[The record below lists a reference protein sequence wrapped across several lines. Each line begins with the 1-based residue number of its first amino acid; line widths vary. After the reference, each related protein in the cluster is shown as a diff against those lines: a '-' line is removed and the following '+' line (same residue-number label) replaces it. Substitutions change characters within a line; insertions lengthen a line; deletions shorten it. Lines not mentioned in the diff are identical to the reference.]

1 MDSRKV
7 KLQNYAEPDLEG
19 FAKPR
24 ELDDHKLNAFV
35 SGPSK
40 KSKYVKEKEA
50 AEAKKKE
57 EEELAAKAYEDFVAV
72 FDSNDRSGSGR
83 GKSGSSQS
91 KVAQGKTFVRAGAS
105 GGPAAL
111 YNPLVEK
118 AEKSVT
124 STSERPQNSKL
135 TFFENEDE
143 PPSNN
148 VPTHSSRGP
157 RPMRAL
163 SPSLP
168 TNNVPASSN
177 IGTGPTTHRKLR
189 AGESFLEELKRK
201 DAEREGRLGA
211 KASKDPRGM
220 SITALA
226 ALETAPY
233 LSGGSR
239 DTGDPLT
246 TNVHVGNL
254 PGTISEQTLGAF
266 CVKWGPI
273 ASLKIMWPRSGS
285 DNIGGAGYGMVAM
298 RQTKSGGL
306 NGFVSYM
313 KRSDAERACRELD
326 GFDWGGNILRT
337 GWGKAMP
344 MPSGHKAQFELP
356 RESRMTS
363 RSPSPK
369 RRRYAKASPNR
380 DSRRRRRSRSASSH
394 DSRDYDR
401 RRRSRSRSD
410 EDRGRSSKRRRQY
423 DSRSRSRSFSRSR
436 SVSYDRSRSRSRSYR
451 SRSRSRSRNY
461 KDNRVWPRL
470 SNGEEEEKFITTVA
484 KKVLEHGERFEK
496 TLREREKSNP
506 KFNFLIESDAP
517 AHHYFRMLIDRHY
530 RPPSPPPPAFAD
542 EGYTSIYS
550 TDSAEES
557 ENERLPKGKLG
568 KYSRKRFQAM
578 LRSVTPQ
585 RERIARCMAFAL
597 HHADAA
603 DEVAAILVQSLTI
616 DMTPIPRKLARLYVI
631 SDILHNSSNSLPNAW
646 KYRQVLEKLLPDVFD
661 HLNLIYRSFPGRI
674 KAETFKKQIS
684 LIVNVWSSFM
694 VFSQTSIDDFNIRL
708 VKMDE
713 EEETGDGIHTGL
725 EGDDVDGMVVEE
737 WNDEIPENDEPG
749 GNDKSIRAN
758 TGFAPAFKP
767 AVMEKSSL
775 NSQNESESGTVKL
788 SGAIKLV

>member
-24 ELDDHKLNAFV
+24 ELDDHSKLNAFV

-83 GKSGSSQS
+83 GKSGSGQS

-111 YNPLVEK
+111 YNPIVEK
-118 AEKSVT
+118 AEKAAT
-124 STSERPQNSKL
+124 STSERPQHSKL
-135 TFFENEDE
+135 TFFENEDVRLQLDK
-143 PPSNN
+143 S
-148 VPTHSSRGP
+148 H
-157 RPMRAL
+157 RAL
-163 SPSLP
+163 FFSPS
-168 TNNVPASSN
+168 
-177 IGTGPTTHRKLR
+177 IGKGHFNFMETQIPVNFYY
-189 AGESFLEELKRK
+189 EDRK

-273 ASLKIMWPRSGS
+273 VSLKIMWPRSGS

-313 KRSDAERACRELD
+313 RRSDAERACRELD

-344 MPSGHKAQFELP
+344 MPPGHKAQFELP

-369 RRRYAKASPNR
+369 RRRYAKSSPNR
-380 DSRRRRRSRSASSH
+380 DSRRRRRSRSTSSP

-401 RRRSRSRSD
+401 HRRSRSRSD

-423 DSRSRSRSFSRSR
+423 DSRSRSRSMSRSR

-451 SRSRSRSRNY
+451 SRTRSRSRNY
-461 KDNRVWPRL
+461 KDNRIWPKL
-470 SNGEEEEKFITTVA
+470 PNGEEEEKFITTVA
-484 KKVLEHGERFEK
+484 KKVLEHGERFER

-530 RPPSPPPPAFAD
+530 RPPSPPPPTFAD
-542 EGYTSIYS
+542 EGYASIYS
-550 TDSAEES
+550 TDSAEDS

-603 DEVAAILVQSLTI
+603 DEVAEILVQSLTI

-674 KAETFKKQIS
+674 KAETFKKQITV
-684 LIVNVWSSFM
+684 IVNVWSSFM

-713 EEETGDGIHTGL
+713 EEIDGDGIYTGP

-737 WNDEIPENDEPG
+737 WNDENPEIDGELG
-749 GNDKSIRAN
+749 GNDVTTRSN

-767 AVMEKSSL
+767 AVMEKSSST
-775 NSQNESESGTVKL
+775 SQNESETGPVKL
-788 SGAIKLV
+788 SGAIKLL

>member
-1 MDSRKV
+1 MLTSSS
-7 KLQNYAEPDLEG
+7 LHPSIGLSSS
-19 FAKPR
+19 
-24 ELDDHKLNAFV
+24 KLNAFT

-72 FDSNDRSGSGR
+72 FESSDRSGSGR
-83 GKSGSSQS
+83 GKPGLSQS
-91 KVAQGKTFVRAGAS
+91 KIAQGKTFVRAGAS
-105 GGPAAL
+105 GGQAAT
-111 YNPLVEK
+111 YNPLAEK
-118 AEKSVT
+118 AAVSAA
-124 STSERPQNSKL
+124 ERPTNSKAV
-135 TFFENEDE
+135 FFENEDE
-143 PPSNN
+143 PPSPNPAARGPKPMRSTSPRANHN
-148 VPTHSSRGP
+148 VPTTSSAGT
-157 RPMRAL
+157 AT
-163 SPSLP
+163 
-168 TNNVPASSN
+168 TN
-177 IGTGPTTHRKLR
+177 RKLR

-313 KRSDAERACRELD
+313 RRTDAERACRELD

-344 MPSGHKAQFELP
+344 MPPGHKPQFELP
-356 RESRMTS
+356 RESRAFS

-369 RRRYAKASPNR
+369 RRRYGRSSPVR
-380 DSRRRRRSRSASSH
+380 DSRRRRRSYSVSSRE
-394 DSRDYDR
+394 SRDYDR
-401 RRRSRSRSD
+401 RRRSRSISRSD
-410 EDRGRSSKRRRQY
+410 DERGRSYKRRRQY
-423 DSRSRSRSFSRSR
+423 NSRSRSRSMSRSR

-451 SRSRSRSRNY
+451 STRSRSRSRSRGHR
-461 KDNRVWPRL
+461 DNRIWPRL
-470 SNGEEEEKFITTVA
+470 PGGEEEEKFITTVA
-484 KKVLEHGERFEK
+484 KKVLEHGERFER

-506 KFNFLIESDAP
+506 KFDFLVESDNP
-517 AHHYFRMLIDRHY
+517 SHHYFKMLINRHY
-530 RPPSPPPPAFAD
+530 RPPSPPPPPFED
-542 EGYTSIYS
+542 DGYASIYS

-578 LRSVTPQ
+578 LRSLTPQ

-597 HHADAA
+597 HHADSA
-603 DEVAAILVQSLTI
+603 DEVAAILVQSLMI

-674 KAETFKKQIS
+674 KAETFKKQITV
-684 LIVNVWSSFM
+684 IVNVWSSFM
-694 VFSQTSIDDFNIRL
+694 VFSQNSIDDFNMRL
-708 VKMDE
+708 IKMDDE
-713 EEETGDGIHTGL
+713 DLDADGIPIGN
-725 EGDDVDGMVVEE
+725 EGMGEYDDDVDGMVV
-737 WNDEIPENDEPG
+737 DEPSDCNLETTENG
-749 GNDKSIRAN
+749 ETASDDKMNRAN
-758 TGFAPAFKP
+758 TGFSRAFKP
-767 AVMEKSSL
+767 AVMEQSMT
-775 NSQNESESGTVKL
+775 NSQNESESGVKL
-788 SGAIKLV
+788 VGAIKLA